1 MICSVYYKLSA
12 FLLNGTIRGD
22 ISGGDKMEKYRKEID
37 EQEIVAIDRLFIG
50 FLVGIVAILSIW
62 FLSGIFFVILK

>member
-1 MICSVYYKLSA
+1 MK
-12 FLLNGTIRGD
+12 
-22 ISGGDKMEKYRKEID
+22 EHRKDID